1 MDLRAIRYFMEV
13 VDAGGFAKASEKVH
27 LTQPALSKAV
37 RLLEES
43 LDLQLIERG
52 KRGVHLR
59 LTPAGEVVYRHG
71 LALLATRDDMLAELE
86 AMRSLRGGR
95 LKFGLAP
102 LGSAELFAPV
112 IARFRSLYPKI
123 DMQLLVRGGIEQTNA
138 LRKGEIELATGI
150 TALDSEFEGLRIRKD
165 PMVVVL
171 PKQHR
176 LAHRQE
182 LRLQELADTA
192 QILFEREYALHQL
205 VFEACERAGFIPAN
219 VTRVSHP
226 DFGIALVAAGTGA
239 MILPSYIAER
249 HAVAGVIAVPL
260 KEADLHWELSIF
272 WRRGQPLSF
281 AAEAMI
287 ALVRERLSNSPG
299 QGQI

>member
-1 MDLRAIRYFMEV
+1 MDLRAIKYFIEV
-13 VDAGGFAKASEKVH
+13 VDAGGFAKASDKVH
-27 LTQPALSKAV
+27 LTQPALSKAI
-37 RLLEES
+37 RQLEDS

-52 KRGVHLR
+52 KRGVALR
-59 LTPAGEVVYRHG
+59 LSPAGEVVYRHG
-71 LALLATRDDMLAELE
+71 LALLAARDDMLGELE
-86 AMRSLRGGR
+86 AMRSLKSGR

-112 IARFRSLYPKI
+112 IARFRSLYPKV

-150 TALDSEFEGLRIRKD
+150 TALDAEFDGIRIRRD

-171 PKQHR
+171 PRQHP
-176 LAHRQE
+176 LAHRRE
-182 LRLQELADTA
+182 LCLHELADTA
-192 QILFEREYALHQL
+192 QILFEPEYALHQL
-205 VFEACERAGFIPAN
+205 VVNACTQAGFAPKD
-219 VTRVSHP
+219 VTRVSQP

-239 MILPSYIAER
+239 MILPSYIADR
-249 HAVAGVIAVPL
+249 HAVSGVVSVAL
-260 KEADLHWELSIF
+260 CETDLYWELSLF

-287 ALVRERLSNSPG
+287 ALVKERLG
-299 QGQI
+299 DM